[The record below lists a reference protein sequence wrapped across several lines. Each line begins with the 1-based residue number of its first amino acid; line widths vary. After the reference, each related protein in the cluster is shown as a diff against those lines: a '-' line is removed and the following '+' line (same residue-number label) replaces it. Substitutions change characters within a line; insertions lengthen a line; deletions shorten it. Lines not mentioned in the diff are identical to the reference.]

1 MFNKQLDS
9 VYRVMENGTS
19 IGTLQERSLHAA
31 IKKLY
36 EGPDTQVEVAI
47 DGYIIDVIRKSLL
60 IEIQTRNFTA
70 IKEKLLRLMKNHPI
84 RLVYPI
90 PSEKWVVRQSPDGIT
105 EISRRRSPKK
115 LGIANV
121 FEELVSIP
129 TFLLHKN
136 FSLEVIL
143 IREEEIR
150 MQDGKGSWRRN
161 GWSSVDRKLIDII
174 ERRLY
179 NEPMDFL
186 HLIPDTLQRPFTS
199 SDLAEASGI
208 PKRIAQKMTY
218 CMRKMGILRYIG
230 KERNAYLYTT

>member
-1 MFNKQLDS
+1 
-9 VYRVMENGTS
+9 MENGGG

-36 EGPDTQVEVAI
+36 AGPETQVEVAI
-47 DGYIIDVIRKSLL
+47 EGYVVDVVMEGLL

-70 IKEKLLRLMKNHPI
+70 IRDKLFTLMKNHRI

-90 PSEKWVVRQSPDGIT
+90 PSEKWIVRQSPDGKK
-105 EISRRRSPKK
+105 EISRRRSPKQ
-115 LGIANV
+115 LGISNL

-129 TFLLHKN
+129 TFLLHHN
-136 FSLEVIL
+136 FSIEVIL

-150 MQDGKGSWRRN
+150 IQDGKGSWRRK
-161 GWSSVDRKLIDII
+161 GWNSADRKLVEVL
-174 ERRLY
+174 ERHLF
-179 NEPMDFL
+179 NEPSDLL
-186 HLIPDTLQRPFTS
+186 HLIPNTLERPFTS
-199 SDLAEASGI
+199 NELAEVSDI

-218 CMRKMGILRYIG
+218 CMRKMGILKIVG